1 MKITRRGLLVS
12 GVAASLAGCAEAGP
26 QFLTYDGPPVT
37 AIVAWKERRRMVL
50 MHNEQILKQYD
61 IQLGFNPIGHK
72 EFEGDGKTPEG
83 TYYIDRKNPRSAY
96 HLSVG
101 ISYPNADDRAHARA
115 QGRSPGGDIFIHG
128 TPRRFEKTPDWTVGC
143 LAVTN
148 EEAEE
153 IFAMVNVGTPIVI
166 LP

>member
-1 MKITRRGLLVS
+1 MKITRRGLIVS
-12 GVAASLAGCAEAGP
+12 GAAATVAGCAKAGP

-37 AIVAWKERRRMVL
+37 ALVSWKERRRLVL
-50 MHNEQILKQYD
+50 MHHEQILKGYD
-61 IQLGFNPIGHK
+61 ISLGFDPRGHK
-72 EFEGDGKTPEG
+72 QFEGDGKTPEG

-96 HLSVG
+96 HLSIG
-101 ISYPNADDRAHARA
+101 ISYPNDLDRAYARA

-128 TPRRFEKTPDWTVGC
+128 TPRDYEKTPDWTVGC

-148 EEAEE
+148 TEAEE